1 MKTHNQSPQQKKV
14 VNICIQI
21 ACDSRERITLLL
33 CDGKSEEGDEGGD
46 SQNWEDHGNSDEE
59 LETFEPG
66 APVVLY
72 VHDVRDKGPEC
83 QNTCQSETKSYCQ
96 GTLVKKKYRTN
107 NSDSETLNWGK
118 RKPALQ

>member
-1 MKTHNQSPQQKKV
+1 MVEKYEITQLITSAKKV

-33 CDGKSEEGDEGGD
+33 CDGKSQEGDEGGD
-46 SQNWEDHGNSDEE
+46 SQNWEDQGNSDEE
-59 LETFEPG
+59 LEAFEPG

-83 QNTCQSETKSYCQ
+83 QNTCQSETKSYYQ
-96 GTLVKKKYRTN
+96 GILVKNTGQTTQTQKH
-107 NSDSETLNWGK
+107 
-118 RKPALQ
+118 